1 MDRRDLLCFNEGMI
15 VRVRRVDKEL
25 PLPEYKTGGA
35 VAFDLVSRVSMTI
48 LPRGVAYIPLNVAIE
63 IPKGYMIM
71 LAARSSLHK
80 KGLMLANGVGI
91 IDEDFC
97 GNDDEYHAALY
108 NFTEKP
114 VSIERGARLLQGI
127 IKKYE
132 KADWQ
137 EVHDLENPTRGGFG
151 STDENEKGP

>member
-1 MDRRDLLCFNEGMI
+1 MCFNKSMI
-15 VRVRRVDKEL
+15 VRVRRIDKEL

-35 VAFDLVSRVSMTI
+35 VAFDLASRVSLTI
-48 LPRGVAYIPLNVAIE
+48 LPKGIAYIPLNVAME

-91 IDEDFC
+91 VDEDFC

-108 NFTEKP
+108 NFTEVP
-114 VSIERGARLLQGI
+114 VAVERGTRILQGI

-132 KADWQ
+132 KAEWS
-137 EVHDLENPTRGGFG
+137 EVNDLANPERGGFG
-151 STDENEKGP
+151 STDKKGP